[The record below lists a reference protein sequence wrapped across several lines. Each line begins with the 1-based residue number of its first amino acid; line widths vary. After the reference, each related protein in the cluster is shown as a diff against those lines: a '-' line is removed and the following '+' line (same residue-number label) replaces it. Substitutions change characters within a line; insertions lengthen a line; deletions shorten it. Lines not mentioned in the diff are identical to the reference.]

1 MADVTLLDE
10 YGPDSLL
17 EKFDTGGV
25 GLGAQRRNT
34 QCGERQD
41 NEAFDP
47 TAIGNSFDGGEESHA
62 VFEAPPS

>member
-17 EKFDTGGV
+17 EKFDPGGID
-25 GLGAQRRNT
+25 LGVQRRNT

-41 NEAFDP
+41 NEPFN
-47 TAIGNSFDGGEESHA
+47 TSAIAGLLDGGEELHA
-62 VFEAPPS
+62 VFEAPPL